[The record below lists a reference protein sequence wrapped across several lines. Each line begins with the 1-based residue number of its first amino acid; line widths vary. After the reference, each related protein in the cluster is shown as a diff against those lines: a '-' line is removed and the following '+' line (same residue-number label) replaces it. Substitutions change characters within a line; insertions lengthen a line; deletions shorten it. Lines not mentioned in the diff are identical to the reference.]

1 MDGDLPLEV
10 VCEQE
15 GSLLQIVKVQVL
27 DQFEVTVKLSDGEL
41 VISAIADRKV
51 YGLDVIKN
59 NLLKEFNIV
68 NIKKTLGQLVTK
80 DLKIIQF
87 KTPREEQMTKPEK
100 VGNPIHFKQEKLQGR
115 FSSEGNLYFF
125 VVVLYCTVVYSV

>member
-1 MDGDLPLEV
+1 M
-10 VCEQE
+10 
-15 GSLLQIVKVQVL
+15 
-27 DQFEVTVKLSDGEL
+27 
-41 VISAIADRKV
+41 
-51 YGLDVIKN
+51 IKN

-125 VVVLYCTVVYSV
+125 CCIVLYCSV

>member
-125 VVVLYCTVVYSV
+125 CCIVLYCSV